1 MEIISPPEETNELA
15 DIMGRLR
22 KEFATRGSLILPTPL
37 GPIAVDHL
45 TNIKGWTY
53 EFTPLGFPGI
63 EPPIT
68 IGGVPVV
75 LADFTDEKG
84 WLLSYFAV
92 FRSPFGA
99 LNYFSDSH
107 NFATTPF
114 LLNATGFNV
123 PTDIAVYNNVYNP
136 VSPLGPMYG
145 VAFRPAY
152 PNPYERLLRIE
163 LTLPVGSPIAASTVF
178 SAGVSRIKIV
188 DEATFIRSI
197 KKFTAEQMIG
207 TRLDRFP

>member
-1 MEIISPPEETNELA
+1 MPPPDETNEFA

-22 KEFATRGSLILPTPL
+22 REFATKGSLILPTPL
-37 GPIAVDHL
+37 GPIAVEHL
-45 TNIKGWTY
+45 TNIKGWAY
-53 EFTPLGFPGI
+53 EFTPIGFPGV

-68 IGGVPVV
+68 IGGAPVV

-84 WLLSYFAV
+84 WILSYFAV
-92 FRSPFGA
+92 FRSPFGS

-114 LLNATGFNV
+114 MLNTIGFNV
-123 PTDIAVYNNVYNP
+123 PTAITLYNSIFNP
-136 VSPLGPMYG
+136 VTPLGPMYG

-152 PNPYERLLRIE
+152 PTAYERLLRIT
-163 LTLPVGSPIAASTVF
+163 LTLPAGSPIPASTVF
-178 SAGVSRIKIV
+178 SAAVSRIKIV

-207 TRLDRFP
+207 RKLDRYP